1 MRLVVGTAEAGLRL
15 DAFLLRQKVV
25 PSATAARRAIA
36 ERIVLVG
43 GRPGKKGLH
52 LGEGQVV
59 EIAASIQDRVV
70 PVPAADIPLVVLY
83 ADDDLVVVNKPAGLP
98 SHPLRAGEGAS
109 AAGALVARFPE
120 CAVASPDPREG
131 GLVQRLDRGT
141 AGVLVAARRRA
152 IWPGLRD
159 ALAAPDCEKTYVA
172 EVVGRFPELGAG
184 EKDFVSPGARPGTL
198 SVAVP
203 IGRVGRRGSRV
214 KLGGGRQPLPATTEF
229 ALVEQSSATALVE
242 ARLCK
247 GRTHQV
253 RAHLAYLGIPVVG
266 DTTYGETGPD
276 AEPPAALHLHAATIV
291 FKHPTTGQ
299 LLRIEAPLPAWARPV
314 VQSG

>member
-1 MRLVVGTAEAGLRL
+1 MRFVVGTAEAGLRL

-36 ERIVLVG
+36 ERIVSVA
-43 GRPGKKGLH
+43 GRPGKKGQH

-59 EIAASIQDRVV
+59 EIAAPLPDQVV
-70 PVPAADIPLVVLY
+70 PVPAAEIPLVVLY

-98 SHPLRAGEGAS
+98 SHPLRAGEGPS

-120 CAVASPDPREG
+120 CAKASPDPREG

-141 AGVLVAARRRA
+141 TGVLVAARSRA
-152 IWPGLRD
+152 VWPGLRD
-159 ALAAPDCEKTYVA
+159 ALSAPDCEKTYLA
-172 EVVGRFPELGAG
+172 EVVGRFPVVGAG
-184 EKDFVSPGARPGTL
+184 EKDFVSPGTRSGSL
-198 SVAVP
+198 LVAVP
-203 IGRVGRRGSRV
+203 IGRVGRHGSRV
-214 KLGGGRQPLPATTEF
+214 KLGGGRQPLPATTEV
-229 ALVEQSSATALVE
+229 ALVEQRSVTALIQ

-266 DTTYGETGPD
+266 DTTYGETTPD
-276 AEPPAALHLHAATIV
+276 AEPPALLHLHAAAIV

-299 LLRIEAPLPAWARPV
+299 PLRLEAPLPNWARKAL
-314 VQSG
+314 QAG

>member
-1 MRLVVGTAEAGLRL
+1 MRFVVGTTEAGLRL

-36 ERIVLVG
+36 EKIVLVA
-43 GRPGKKGLH
+43 GRPGKKGQH
-52 LGEGQVV
+52 LSEGQVV
-59 EIAASIQDRVV
+59 EISASIQDRVV
-70 PVPAADIPLVVLY
+70 PVPAAEIPLVVLFS
-83 ADDDLVVVNKPAGLP
+83 DDDLVVVDKPAGLP
-98 SHPLRAGEGAS
+98 SHPLRAGEGPS

-141 AGVLVAARRRA
+141 TGVLVAARRRA
-152 IWPGLRD
+152 VWPSLRD
-159 ALAAPDCEKTYVA
+159 ALAAPDCEKTYLA
-172 EVVGRFPELGAG
+172 EVVGRFPDLGAG

-203 IGRVGRRGSRV
+203 IGRIGRRGARV
-214 KLGGGRQPLPATTEF
+214 KLGGGRQPLPAITEL
-229 ALVEQSSATALVE
+229 ALVEQRSTSALIE

-253 RAHLAYLGIPVVG
+253 RAHLAYLGIPVLG
-266 DTTYGETGPD
+266 DTTYGDTSSD
-276 AEPPAALHLHAATIV
+276 AEPPALLHLHAAAIV

-299 LLRIEAPLPAWARPV
+299 LLRIEAPLPTWARLAL
-314 VQSG
+314 QSG

>member
-1 MRLVVGTAEAGLRL
+1 MRFVVGTAEAGLRL
-15 DAFLLRQKVV
+15 DAFLLRQKLV

-36 ERIVLVG
+36 ENVVLVA

-52 LGEGQVV
+52 LREGQVV
-59 EIAASIQDRVV
+59 EIAAPVQDRVV
-70 PVPAADIPLVVLY
+70 PTPAADVPLAVLY
-83 ADDDLVVVNKPAGLP
+83 ADDDLVGVDKPAGLP
-98 SHPLRAGEGAS
+98 SHPLRAGEGPS

-141 AGVLVAARRRA
+141 AGVLMAARRRTV
-152 IWPGLRD
+152 WPGLRN
-159 ALAAPDCEKTYVA
+159 ALAAPDCEKIYHA
-172 EVVGRFPELGAG
+172 EVVGRFPDLGAG
-184 EKDFVSPGARPGTL
+184 QKDFVSPGAKPGTL
-198 SVAVP
+198 VVAVP

-214 KLGGGRQPLPATTEF
+214 RLGGGRQPLPAVTEF
-229 ALVEQSSATALVE
+229 ALVEQRSTTCLVE

-253 RAHLAYLGIPVVG
+253 RAHLAYLGVPVKG
-266 DTTYGETGPD
+266 DTTYGETGADPG
-276 AEPPAALHLHAATIV
+276 PPTALHLHATAIV

-299 LLRIEAPLPAWARPV
+299 LLRIEAPLPAWARPS
-314 VQSG
+314 SGSG

>member
-1 MRLVVGTAEAGLRL
+1 MRFVVGTAEAGLRL

-59 EIAASIQDRVV
+59 EIAGPIPDRVV
-70 PVPAADIPLVVLY
+70 PTPAAEIPLAVLY
-83 ADDDLVVVNKPAGLP
+83 ADDDLVVVDKPAGLP
-98 SHPLRAGEGAS
+98 SHPLRADEGPS
-109 AAGALVARFPE
+109 AAGALLARFPE

-141 AGVLVAARRRA
+141 TGVLVAARRLA
-152 IWPGLRD
+152 AWQGLRG
-159 ALAAPDCEKTYVA
+159 ALAAPDCEKTYRA

-184 EKDFVSPGARPGTL
+184 QKDFVSPGAEPGTL
-198 SVAVP
+198 VVAVP

-214 KLGGGRQPLPATTEF
+214 KLAGGRQPLPAKTAFT
-229 ALVEQSSATALVE
+229 LVEQRHTTALIE

-266 DTTYGETGPD
+266 DTTYGEAGPD
-276 AEPPAALHLHAATIV
+276 AEPPAALHLHAAAIM
-291 FKHPTTGQ
+291 FRHPTTGQ
-299 LLRIEAPLPAWARPV
+299 VLRIEAPLPAWARPSLG
-314 VQSG
+314 SG

>member
-1 MRLVVGTAEAGLRL
+1 MRFVVGTAEAGLRL

-36 ERIVLVG
+36 ERVVFVG
-43 GRPGKKGLH
+43 GRPGKKGLR

-59 EIAASIQDRVV
+59 EMAGPIQDRVV
-70 PVPAADIPLVVLY
+70 PTPAAEIPLSVLY
-83 ADDDLVVVNKPAGLP
+83 ADDDLVVVDKPADLP
-98 SHPLRAGEGAS
+98 SHPLRAGEGPS
-109 AAGALVARFPE
+109 LAGALVARFPE
-120 CAVASPDPREG
+120 CAAASPDPREG

-141 AGVLVAARRRA
+141 TGVLVAARRLA
-152 IWPGLRD
+152 VWQGLRD
-159 ALAAPDCEKTYVA
+159 ALAAPDCEKTYRA

-184 EKDFVSPGARPGTL
+184 QKDFVSPGVEPGTL
-198 SVAVP
+198 LVAVP

-214 KLGGGRQPLPATTEF
+214 KLGGGRQPLPAVTEV
-229 ALVEQSSATALVE
+229 ALLEQRSGSALIQT
-242 ARLCK
+242 RLCK

-266 DTTYGETGPD
+266 DTTYGEPSPSV
-276 AEPPAALHLHAATIV
+276 EPPAVLHLHAATIV

-299 LLRIEAPLPAWARPV
+299 LLRIEAPLPDWARPAL
-314 VQSG
+314 

>member
-1 MRLVVGTAEAGLRL
+1 MRFVVGTAEAGLRL

-43 GRPGKKGLH
+43 GRPGKKGMH

-59 EIAASIQDRVV
+59 EMAESIQDRVV
-70 PVPAADIPLVVLY
+70 PVPAAEIPLVVLFS
-83 ADDDLVVVNKPAGLP
+83 DDDLVVVDKPAGLP
-98 SHPLRAGEGAS
+98 SHPLRAGEGPS

-141 AGVLVAARRRA
+141 TGVLVAARRRA
-152 IWPGLRD
+152 VWPGLRD
-159 ALAAPDCEKTYVA
+159 ALAAPDCEKPYLA
-172 EVVGRFPELGAG
+172 EVVGRFPNLGAG

-214 KLGGGRQPLPATTEF
+214 KLGGGRQPLPAITEF
-229 ALVEQSSATALVE
+229 ALVEQRSTSALVE

-253 RAHLAYLGIPVVG
+253 RAHLAYLGVPVVG
-266 DTTYGETGPD
+266 DTTYGKTGHD
-276 AEPPAALHLHAATIV
+276 VEPPAALHLHAAAIV

-299 LLRIEAPLPAWARPV
+299 LLRIEGPLPNWARPALR
-314 VQSG
+314 SG

>member
-1 MRLVVGTAEAGLRL
+1 MRFLVSTAEAGLRL

-36 ERIVLVG
+36 ERMVSVA
-43 GRPGKKGLH
+43 GRPGKKGQH
-52 LGEGQVV
+52 LGEGQLV
-59 EIAASIQDRVV
+59 EIAPSSQDHVA
-70 PVPAADIPLVVLY
+70 PVPAADVPLVVLY
-83 ADDDLVVVNKPAGLP
+83 ADDDLVVVDKPAGLP

-109 AAGALVARFPE
+109 AAGALLARFPE

-141 AGVLVAARRRA
+141 TGVLVAARRRA

-159 ALAAPDCEKTYVA
+159 ALSAPDCEKTYFA
-172 EVVGRFPELGAG
+172 EVVGRFPVVGAG

-198 SVAVP
+198 SVAAP
-203 IGRVGRRGSRV
+203 IGRVGRHGSRV
-214 KLGGGRQPLPATTEF
+214 KLGGGRQPLPASTEI
-229 ALVEQSSATALVE
+229 ALVEQRPASALVK

-266 DTTYGETGPD
+266 DTAYGETTPD
-276 AEPPAALHLHAATIV
+276 VEPPALLHLHATAIA

-299 LLRIEAPLPAWARPV
+299 ILRIEAPLPTWARTAL
-314 VQSG
+314 QSG

>member
-1 MRLVVGTAEAGLRL
+1 MRFVVSTAEAGLRL

-36 ERIVLVG
+36 AGIVSVDD
-43 GRPGKKGLH
+43 RPGKKGQH

-59 EIAASIQDRVV
+59 EIAASVPDHVA
-70 PVPAADIPLVVLY
+70 PVPAAEIPLVVLY
-83 ADDDLVVVNKPAGLP
+83 ADDDLVVVDKPAGLP

-109 AAGALVARFPE
+109 AVGALLARFPE

-141 AGVLVAARRRA
+141 TGVLVAARRPA

-159 ALAAPDCEKTYVA
+159 ALSAPDCEKTYFA
-172 EVVGRFPELGAG
+172 EVVGRFPVVGAG
-184 EKDFVSPGARPGTL
+184 EKDFVSPGARSGTL
-198 SVAVP
+198 SIAVP
-203 IGRVGRRGSRV
+203 IGRVGRHGSRV
-214 KLGGGRQPLPATTEF
+214 KLGGGRQPLPATTEI
-229 ALVEQSSATALVE
+229 ALVEQRSVTALIQ

-266 DTTYGETGPD
+266 DSTYGETTSD
-276 AEPPAALHLHAATIV
+276 VEPPTLLHLHAAAIV

-299 LLRIEAPLPAWARPV
+299 LLRIEGPLPNWARPALR
-314 VQSG
+314 SG

>member
-1 MRLVVGTAEAGLRL
+1 MRFVVGAAEVGLRL

-36 ERIVLVG
+36 ERIVFVA

-59 EIAASIQDRVV
+59 EIAAPIQDRVA
-70 PVPAADIPLVVLY
+70 PTPAAEVPLAVLY
-83 ADDDLVVVNKPAGLP
+83 ADDDLVVVDKPAGLP
-98 SHPLRAGEGAS
+98 SHPLRAGEGPS
-109 AAGALVARFPE
+109 TAGALVARFPE

-141 AGVLVAARRRA
+141 TGVLVAARRRA
-152 IWPGLRD
+152 VWRGLRD
-159 ALAAPDCEKTYVA
+159 ALAAPDCEKTYRA
-172 EVVGRFPELGAG
+172 EVVGRFPDLGAG
-184 EKDFVSPGARPGTL
+184 QKDFVSPGAQPGTL
-198 SVAVP
+198 VVAVP

-214 KLGGGRQPLPATTEF
+214 KLGGGRQPLPAVTEF
-229 ALVEQSSATALVE
+229 ALVDQRSTTSLVE
-242 ARLCK
+242 VRLCK

-266 DTTYGETGPD
+266 DTTYGEAGPD
-276 AEPPAALHLHAATIV
+276 AEPPASLHLHAAAIV
-291 FKHPTTGQ
+291 FRHPATGQ
-299 LLRIEAPLPAWARPV
+299 MLRIEAPLPDWARPTL
-314 VQSG
+314 